1 MVGAF
6 FVAVAALGYTA
17 ILRGLWIGIC
27 HTRLLASTTHAA
39 IGLFAA
45 IAGELGLAVLIRH

>member
-6 FVAVAALGYTA
+6 FIAVAALGYTA

-27 HTRLLASTTHAA
+27 HTRLLASTTHTA